1 MGIEWVFVAW
11 TCLWTLDSIGT
22 SIARL
27 VPYELKVFDNFVDY
41 VEKVIFGLL
50 GKELVD
56 WSKLIVGNYW
66 QEKSKRQ
73 YRDKLYKVLEED
85 KGCTKLYLDW
95 TLFWLDVLEVEK
107 FVLAS
112 AEKVELGKW
121 LGIIGVLWIGD
132 NTTKTNV

>member
-27 VPYELKVFDNFVDY
+27 VPYGLKVFDNFVDY

-107 FVLAS
+107 FVLAG

-121 LGIIGVLWIGD
+121 LGIIGVF
-132 NTTKTNV
+132 